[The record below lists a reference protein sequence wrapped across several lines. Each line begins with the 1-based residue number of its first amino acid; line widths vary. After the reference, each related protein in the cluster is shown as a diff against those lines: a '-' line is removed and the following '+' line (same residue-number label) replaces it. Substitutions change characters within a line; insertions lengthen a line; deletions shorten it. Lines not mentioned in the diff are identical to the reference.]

1 MFLKHAQILK
11 YVFTGI
17 FYAFTIRDIGRETDL
32 QPVISAGDGVRKST
46 FCQVY
51 YKVSYRK

>member
-17 FYAFTIRDIGRETDL
+17 FFAFTIRDIGLETDL
-32 QPVISAGDGVRKST
+32 QPGIYAGDECDKIT
-46 FCQVY
+46 FYLGLLQNVQ
-51 YKVSYRK
+51 S

>member
-17 FYAFTIRDIGRETDL
+17 FFAFTIRDIGHETDL

-46 FCQVY
+46 FHQVY
-51 YKVSYRK
+51 YKVFYCK